1 MSEKARD
8 EAGELFEKI
17 ERSHFSG
24 DGFDMAVGQVAQIE
38 QKLGLTDLGRYTAQ
52 PVGAPG

>member
-1 MSEKARD
+1 
-8 EAGELFEKI
+8 
-17 ERSHFSG
+17 
-24 DGFDMAVGQVAQIE
+24 MAVGQVAQIE